1 MSRAATIS
9 GIAAVSAAGAGIA
22 WLAVHDATPSAE
34 DQWPLFDRYC
44 VECHNAAE
52 LTADIAFDRMSPDSI
67 AHEPEIFE
75 TVVRK
80 LRGAQMPPPGEPQP
94 DNATRRAWISSLEHA
109 LDAAAAAS
117 PNPGQVALH
126 RLNRTEYKNAIADL
140 LALDVD
146 VKALLPK
153 DDESDG
159 FDNVAN
165 VLKVSPSFLEQYIAA
180 ARVVSELA
188 VGLPNAKR
196 DSRVYYAPANVNQNY
211 HVAGMPLGTRG
222 GMLVEHFFPADGEY
236 SFDIGGL
243 ARARYVEGL
252 EYRHRLILAIDGKKV
267 FEGEIGGPD
276 DVEAV
281 DLRQAAAVAEI
292 NGRFE
297 NIRVPMT
304 AGPHKIA
311 ATFVART
318 MSESDDVLQPF
329 IPGGGEVGIIEGEA
343 SPLKI
348 ERLEID
354 GPFDVSGLSDTPS
367 RKRIFSC
374 RPISPDDDA
383 GRDAGMDARGRAT
396 QARAGMPEVEQRMEQ
411 LPGAVAELPCAREIL
426 TRLTRQAFRRPVTEA
441 DLATPMKFYEQA
453 RATGDFEDGVR
464 SALMIV
470 LASPEFLYRFTAPPA
485 NAAPGSV
492 YAVDQYGLASRLSF
506 FMWSSLPD
514 DELLALAERGELD
527 DARVIERQVKRML
540 ADPRAAALV
549 TNFAQQWL
557 DVRGIREIVPDPVLF
572 PEYNPDL
579 GEAFAEELTLFLGSV
594 MLEDKSVLELLSAKH
609 TYLNER
615 LALHYGVPGVRGD
628 TFRRV
633 ELADE
638 NRWGLFGKGGILLA
652 TSYPN
657 RTAPVL
663 RGAWILEAITG
674 TPPAAPPPNVEAFP
688 ETQEGEQPK
697 TVRERLEMHRSNPTC
712 NGCHGVMDPLGF
724 ALENFD
730 AIGAWRVKDREA
742 GEAIDSSGQL
752 ADGTVLNGPVDLRN
766 ALLEDPTQFV
776 QTLTEKLMIY
786 ALGRSVEHYD
796 MPAVRRI
803 VRDAARDDYR
813 FSAILAGIAQSEPF
827 RFSRAP
833 GPDGAGAEAIT
844 AQLVGDAGTDA
855 RGMAMQGAIAD

>member
-1 MSRAATIS
+1 MRRSAVIAS
-9 GIAAVSAAGAGIA
+9 GVLSVAVLGGSFA
-22 WLAVHDATPSAE
+22 WLGAPDSVPSAE
-34 DQWPLFDRYC
+34 EQWPLFGQYC
-44 VECHNAAE
+44 MDCHNRDDFTAE
-52 LTADIAFDRMSPDSI
+52 IAFDRMSAESI

-75 TVVRK
+75 MVVRK
-80 LRGAQMPPPGEPQP
+80 LRGAQMPPPGAPQP
-94 DNATRRAWISSLEHA
+94 DAATRRAWIVGLEGH
-109 LDAAAAAS
+109 LDAAAVKAS
-117 PNPGQVALH
+117 HPGQVALH
-126 RLNRTEYKNAIADL
+126 RLNRTEYANAIADL

-180 ARVVSELA
+180 ARVISEMA
-188 VGLPNAKR
+188 VGLPNTKR
-196 DSRVYYAPANVNQNY
+196 DSRVYYAPAGINQNY

-236 SFDIGGL
+236 EIDLGGL

-252 EYRHRLILAIDGKKV
+252 EYRHRLILAVDGKKV
-267 FEGEIGGPD
+267 FEDEIGGPE

-304 AGPHKIA
+304 AGPHQIA

-318 MSESDDVLQPF
+318 MSESDAVLQPF
-329 IPGGGEVGIIEGEA
+329 VPGGGEVGIIEGEE
-343 SPLKI
+343 SPLKVQ
-348 ERLEID
+348 RLEIN
-354 GPFDVSGLSDTPS
+354 GPFTAAGLSETPS
-367 RKRIFSC
+367 RNRIFTC
-374 RPISPDDDA
+374 RPRS
-383 GRDAGMDARGRAT
+383 
-396 QARAGMPEVEQRMEQ
+396 EVE
-411 LPGAVAELPCAREIL
+411 ELPCAREIL
-426 TRLTRQAFRRPVTEA
+426 TRLTRQAFRRPVTDA
-441 DLATPMKFYEQA
+441 DLSIPLKFYSQG
-453 RATGDFEDGVR
+453 RANGDFEAGVR
-464 SALMIV
+464 NALMIV
-470 LASPEFLYRFTAPPA
+470 LASPEFLYRFTAPPDD
-485 NAAPGSV
+485 AAPGSV
-492 YAVDQYGLASRLSF
+492 YAVDQFGLASRLSF
-506 FMWSSLPD
+506 FLWSSLPD
-514 DELLALAERGELD
+514 DELLVLAERGELD
-527 DARVIERQVKRML
+527 DPRVIERQVERML
-540 ADPRAAALV
+540 ASPRAAALV

-557 DVRGIREIVPDPVLF
+557 DIRGIRDIVPDPVLF

-579 GEAFAEELTLFLGSV
+579 GLAFARELELFLGSV
-594 MLEDKSVLELLSAKH
+594 LLEDHSVLELLNAKH

-615 LALHYGVPGVRGD
+615 LALHYGVAGVRGD
-628 TFRRV
+628 NFRRV
-633 ELADE
+633 ELDDV
-638 NRWGLFGKGGILLA
+638 NRWGLFGKGGILMA

-674 TPPAAPPPNVEAFP
+674 TPPASPPPNVEAFP

-697 TVRERLEMHRSNPTC
+697 TVRERLEMHRSNPSC

-730 AIGAWRVKDREA
+730 AIGMWRVKDREA
-742 GEAIDSSGQL
+742 GVAIDSSGQL
-752 ADGTVLNGPVDLRN
+752 ADGTVVNGPVDLRE
-766 ALLEDPTQFV
+766 ALLAEPTQFV

-803 VRDAARDDYR
+803 VREAGRENYR
-813 FSAILAGIAQSEPF
+813 FSAILAGIAKSEPF
-827 RFSRAP
+827 RFSTTPSA
-833 GPDGAGAEAIT
+833 DDADADAIT
-844 AQLVGDAGTDA
+844 AQAGV
-855 RGMAMQGAIAD
+855 QE

>member
-1 MSRAATIS
+1 VV
-9 GIAAVSAAGAGIA
+9 AVLGGGAA
-22 WLAVHDATPSAE
+22 WLATHGSTPSAAE
-34 DQWPLFDRYC
+34 QWPLFGRYC
-44 VECHNAAE
+44 SDCHNRDDFTAE
-52 LTADIAFDRMSPDSI
+52 IAFDRMTPESI

-80 LRGAQMPPPGEPQP
+80 LRGAQMPPPGAPQP
-94 DNATRRAWISSLEHA
+94 DQVTRQSWVASLESE
-109 LDAAAAAS
+109 LDAAAAAE
-117 PNPGQVALH
+117 PIPGRVALH
-126 RLNRTEYKNAIADL
+126 RLNRTEYANAVADL
-140 LALDVD
+140 LALDID

-180 ARVVSELA
+180 ARVISETA
-188 VGLPNAKR
+188 VGLRSAKR
-196 DSRVYYAPANVNQNY
+196 DSRVYYAEAGINQNY

-222 GMLVEHFFPADGEY
+222 GMLVEHHFPVDGEY
-236 SFDIGGL
+236 EFDLGGL

-267 FEGEIGGPD
+267 FEDEIGGPD

-281 DLRQAAAVAEI
+281 DLRQAAAVADI

-304 AGPHKIA
+304 AGPHTIA

-318 MSESDDVLQPF
+318 MSESDAVLQPF
-329 IPGGGEVGIIEGEA
+329 VPGGGEVGIIEGEE

-348 ERLEID
+348 QRLEIN
-354 GPFDVSGLSDTPS
+354 GPFDVSGMSPTPS
-367 RKRIFSC
+367 RERIFSC
-374 RPISPDDDA
+374 RPETVD
-383 GRDAGMDARGRAT
+383 
-396 QARAGMPEVEQRMEQ
+396 
-411 LPGAVAELPCAREIL
+411 AELPCAREIL
-426 TRLTRQAFRRPVTEA
+426 TRLTRRAFRRPVTDA
-441 DLATPMKFYEQA
+441 DLAIPLRFYEQG
-453 RATGDFEDGVR
+453 RANGDFEAGVR
-464 SALMIV
+464 NALMIV
-470 LASPEFLYRFTAPPA
+470 LAAPEFLYRFTAPPDDV
-485 NAAPGSV
+485 APGTV
-492 YAVDQYGLASRLSF
+492 FAVDQYGLASRLSF
-506 FMWSSLPD
+506 FLWSSVPD
-514 DELLALAERGELD
+514 EELLAAAERGELAD
-527 DARVIERQVKRML
+527 PRLVERQVVRML

-549 TNFAQQWL
+549 TNFAAQWL
-557 DVRGIREIVPDPVLF
+557 DIRGVREIVPDPVLY

-579 GEAFAEELTLFLGSV
+579 GDAFAREIELFVASV
-594 MLEDKSVLELLSAKH
+594 LLEDRSVLELLNGKH
-609 TYLNER
+609 TFLNER
-615 LALHYGVPGVRGD
+615 LALHYGVRAVRGD
-628 TFRRV
+628 NFRRI
-633 ELADE
+633 ELTDE
-638 NRWGLFGKGGILLA
+638 NRWGLFGKGGILMA

-674 TPPAAPPPNVEAFP
+674 TPPASPPPDVEAFP

-697 TVRERLEMHRSNPTC
+697 TVRERLEMHRANPTC

-742 GEAIDSSGQL
+742 GVAIDSSGQL
-752 ADGTVLNGPVDLRN
+752 ADGTVVNGPKDLRE
-766 ALLEDPTQFV
+766 ALLAEPTQFV

-786 ALGRSVEHYD
+786 ALGRSVEPHD

-803 VRDAARDDYR
+803 VREAGRENYR

-827 RFSRAP
+827 RFSTAP
-833 GPDGAGAEAIT
+833 AADEDETVAAA
-844 AQLVGDAGTDA
+844 AQN
-855 RGMAMQGAIAD
+855 

>member
-1 MSRAATIS
+1 MNRFAVMGS
-9 GIAAVSAAGAGIA
+9 GIAALAALAAGTIWFAG
-22 WLAVHDATPSAE
+22 HGSTPSAAE
-34 DQWPLFDRYC
+34 QWPLFGQYC
-44 VECHNAAE
+44 SDCHNRDDFTAE
-52 LTADIAFDRMSPDSI
+52 IAFDRMSPDSI

-94 DNATRRAWISSLEHA
+94 DHSTRRAWVAALESE
-109 LDAAAAAS
+109 LDAAAATA
-117 PNPGQVALH
+117 PNPGQIALH
-126 RLNRTEYKNAIADL
+126 RLNRTEYANAIEDL
-140 LALDVD
+140 LALEVD

-180 ARVVSELA
+180 ARVISEMA
-188 VGLPNAKR
+188 VGNPQAKR
-196 DSRVYYAPANVNQNY
+196 DSRVYYAEAGINQNY

-222 GMLVEHFFPADGEY
+222 GMLVEHFFPSDGDYE
-236 SFDIGGL
+236 FDIGGL

-252 EYRHRLILAIDGKKV
+252 EYRHRLILVIDGKKV
-267 FEGEIGGPD
+267 FEDEIGGPE

-297 NIRVPMT
+297 NIRVPLT
-304 AGPHKIA
+304 AGPHTIA

-318 MSESDDVLQPF
+318 MSESDAVLQPF
-329 IPGGGEVGIIEGEA
+329 VPGGGEVGIIEGEE

-348 ERLEID
+348 QRLEIN
-354 GPFDVSGLSDTPS
+354 GPFAPSGLSETPS
-367 RKRIFSC
+367 RERIFSC
-374 RPISPDDDA
+374 RPQTAED
-383 GRDAGMDARGRAT
+383 
-396 QARAGMPEVEQRMEQ
+396 
-411 LPGAVAELPCAREIL
+411 ELPCAREIL

-441 DLATPMKFYEQA
+441 DLEIPLEFYE
-453 RATGDFEDGVR
+453 RGRETGGFEAGVR
-464 SALMIV
+464 NALMIV
-470 LASPEFLYRFTAPPA
+470 LATPEFLYRFTAPPDDS
-485 NAAPGSV
+485 APGSI

-506 FMWSSLPD
+506 FLWSSLPD
-514 DELLALAERGELD
+514 EELLKLAEAGE
-527 DARVIERQVKRML
+527 L
-540 ADPRAAALV
+540 ADPRVIEQQVERMLRDRRAASLV

-557 DVRGIREIVPDPVLF
+557 DVRGVRDIVPDPVLF

-579 GEAFAEELTLFLGSV
+579 GDAFARELELFVGSV
-594 MLEDKSVLELLSAKH
+594 FLEDRSVLELLNGKH
-609 TYLNER
+609 TFLNER

-628 TFRRV
+628 NFRRV
-633 ELADE
+633 ELADD
-638 NRWGLFGKGGILLA
+638 NRWGLFGKGGILMA

-674 TPPAAPPPNVEAFP
+674 TPPASPPPNVEAFP

-697 TVRERLEMHRSNPTC
+697 TVRERLEMHRSNPSC

-742 GEAIDSSGQL
+742 LAAIDSSGQL
-752 ADGTVLNGPVDLRN
+752 ADGTVVDGPVDLRE
-766 ALLEDPTQFV
+766 ALLADPSQFV

-786 ALGRSVEHYD
+786 ALGRSVEYYD

-803 VRDAARDDYR
+803 VRDAKRENYR

-827 RFSRAP
+827 RYSTTPKA
-833 GPDGAGAEAIT
+833 DDEDVNT
-844 AQLVGDAGTDA
+844 VAQAAV
-855 RGMAMQGAIAD
+855 QE

>member
-1 MSRAATIS
+1 MNRRAAI
-9 GIAAVSAAGAGIA
+9 AAGAVVAALGLGSL
-22 WLAVHDATPSAE
+22 WLVRHDTHPTVAE
-34 DQWPLFDRYC
+34 QWPLFGEYC
-44 VECHNAAE
+44 VECHNRDDF
-52 LTADIAFDRMSPDSI
+52 TAKIAFDRLSPESV

-75 TVVRK
+75 AAVRK
-80 LRGAQMPPPGEPQP
+80 LRGVQMPPPGALQP
-94 DNATRRAWISSLEHA
+94 DNETRRALIVALEDA
-109 LDAAAAAS
+109 LDAAATTAR
-117 PNPGQVALH
+117 NPGRVVLH
-126 RLNRTEYKNAIADL
+126 RLNRTEYANAIADL

-146 VKALLPK
+146 VEALLPK

-180 ARVVSELA
+180 ARVVSEMA
-188 VGLPNAKR
+188 IGNPRAKR
-196 DSRVYYAPANVNQNY
+196 DSRVFYAEAGINQNY

-222 GMLVEHFFPADGEY
+222 GMLVEHLFPADGEY
-236 SFDIGGL
+236 EFDIGGL

-267 FEGEIGGPD
+267 FEAEIGGPD

-297 NIRVPMT
+297 NIRVSLP
-304 AGPHKIA
+304 AGPHTIA

-318 MSESDDVLQPF
+318 MSESDAVLQPF
-329 IPGGGEVGIIEGEA
+329 VPGGGEVGIIEGEE

-348 ERLEID
+348 QRLEIN
-354 GPFDVSGLSDTPS
+354 GPFAPSGVAETPS
-367 RKRIFSC
+367 RRRVFSC
-374 RPISPDDDA
+374 RP
-383 GRDAGMDARGRAT
+383 AT
-396 QARAGMPEVEQRMEQ
+396 ASEQE
-411 LPGAVAELPCAREIL
+411 PCAREIL
-426 TRLTRQAFRRPVTEA
+426 TRLTRQAFRRPVTDA
-441 DLATPMKFYEQA
+441 DLATPLEFFAAA
-453 RATGDFEDGVR
+453 RESDGFEAGVQ

-485 NAAPGSV
+485 DAAPGTV

-506 FMWSSLPD
+506 FLWSSLPD
-514 DELLALAERGELD
+514 EELLTLAERGELD
-527 DARVIERQVKRML
+527 DPRVVSAQVERML

-549 TNFAQQWL
+549 DNFAQQWL
-557 DVRGIREIVPDPVLF
+557 DIRGVRDIVPDPVIF
-572 PEYNPDL
+572 PEFNPDL
-579 GEAFAEELTLFLGSV
+579 SDAFAQELNLFLASV
-594 MLEDKSVLELLSAKH
+594 LLEDHSVLELLDGQH

-628 TFRRV
+628 NFRRV
-633 ELADE
+633 ELADT
-638 NRWGLFGKGGILLA
+638 NRFGLFGKGGILMA

-674 TPPAAPPPNVEAFP
+674 TPPASPPPNVEAFP

-697 TVRERLEMHRSNPTC
+697 TVRERLETHRSNPSC

-724 ALENFD
+724 ALESFD

-742 GEAIDSSGQL
+742 GTAIDSSGEL
-752 ADGTVLNGPVDLRN
+752 ADGTVVNGPEDLRE
-766 ALLEDPTQFV
+766 ALLADPTQFV
-776 QTLTEKLMIY
+776 QTLTEKLMIH
-786 ALGRSVEHYD
+786 ALGRGVEHYD

-803 VRDAARDDYR
+803 VRDAQRQDYR
-813 FSAILAGIAQSEPF
+813 FSAILAGIALSEPF
-827 RFSRAP
+827 RFSTTPPA
-833 GPDGAGAEAIT
+833 D
-844 AQLVGDAGTDA
+844 DAGRDA
-855 RGMAMQGAIAD
+855 RGRATQGAVAEDLAAQAAAGQ

>member
-1 MSRAATIS
+1 MSRFAVIGTGVATI
-9 GIAAVSAAGAGIA
+9 AALGAGTFWVARHDAAPSAA
-22 WLAVHDATPSAE
+22 E
-34 DQWPLFDRYC
+34 QWPLFAQYC
-44 VECHNAAE
+44 SDCHNRDDFTAE
-52 LTADIAFDRMSPDSI
+52 IAFDRMSAESI

-75 TVVRK
+75 GVVRK
-80 LRGAQMPPPGEPQP
+80 LRGAQMPPPGAPQP
-94 DNATRRAWISSLEHA
+94 DNATRRAWIAGLEGT
-109 LDAAAAAS
+109 LDAAAATA

-126 RLNRTEYKNAIADL
+126 RLNRAEYANAIADL
-140 LALDVD
+140 LALEVD

-180 ARVVSELA
+180 ARVISEMA
-188 VGLPNAKR
+188 VGNPNAKR
-196 DSRVYYAPANVNQNY
+196 DSRVYYAAAGINQNY

-222 GMLVEHFFPADGEY
+222 GMLVEHFFPADGDYE
-236 SFDIGGL
+236 FDLGGL

-267 FEGEIGGPD
+267 FEDEIGGPD

-304 AGPHKIA
+304 AGPHTIA

-318 MSESDDVLQPF
+318 MSESDAVLQPF
-329 IPGGGEVGIIEGEA
+329 VPGGGEVGIIEGEE

-348 ERLEID
+348 QRLEIN
-354 GPFDVSGLSDTPS
+354 GPFTAAGMSDTPS
-367 RKRIFSC
+367 RERIFSC
-374 RPISPDDDA
+374 RPQTPANESS
-383 GRDAGMDARGRAT
+383 
-396 QARAGMPEVEQRMEQ
+396 
-411 LPGAVAELPCAREIL
+411 CAREII
-426 TRLTRQAFRRPVTEA
+426 TRLTRAAYRRPVSDA
-441 DLATPMKFYEQA
+441 DIAVPLEFYEA
-453 RATGDFEDGVR
+453 GRAAGGFEDGVR
-464 SALMIV
+464 NALMIV
-470 LASPEFLYRFTAPPA
+470 LASPEFLYRFTAPPDDSP
-485 NAAPGSV
+485 PGSV

-506 FMWSSLPD
+506 FLWSSVPD
-514 DELLALAERGELD
+514 EELLALAERGELG
-527 DARVIERQVKRML
+527 DARVIEQQVKRML

-557 DVRGIREIVPDPVLF
+557 DIRGVRDIVPDPVLF

-579 GEAFAEELTLFLGSV
+579 GIAFARELELFLASV
-594 MLEDKSVLELLSAKH
+594 MLEDRSVLELLSGKH
-609 TYLNER
+609 TFLNER
-615 LALHYGVPGVRGD
+615 LALHYGVPAVRGD
-628 TFRRV
+628 NFRRV

-638 NRWGLFGKGGILLA
+638 NRWGLFGKGGILMA

-674 TPPAAPPPNVEAFP
+674 TPPASPPPDVEAFP
-688 ETQEGEQPK
+688 ETQEGEQAK
-697 TVRERLEMHRSNPTC
+697 TVRERLEEHRSNPTC
-712 NGCHGVMDPLGF
+712 NACHGVMDPLGF

-742 GEAIDSSGQL
+742 LAAIDSSGQL
-752 ADGTVLNGPVDLRN
+752 ADGTVVNGPVDLRE
-766 ALLEDPTQFV
+766 ALLADPTQFV

-786 ALGRSVEHYD
+786 ALGRSVEFHD

-803 VRDAARDDYR
+803 VRDAKRENYR
-813 FSAILAGIAQSEPF
+813 FSALLAGIAQSEPF
-827 RFSRAP
+827 RFSTTPAA
-833 GPDGAGAEAIT
+833 DDTVT
-844 AQLVGDAGTDA
+844 AQAAGQD
-855 RGMAMQGAIAD
+855 